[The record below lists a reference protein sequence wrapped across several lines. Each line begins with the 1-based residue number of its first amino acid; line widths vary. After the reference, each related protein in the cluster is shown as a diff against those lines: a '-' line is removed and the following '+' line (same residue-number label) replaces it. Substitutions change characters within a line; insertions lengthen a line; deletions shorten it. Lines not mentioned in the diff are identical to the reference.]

1 MIRHGATHGPHA
13 VDGSSL
19 ESELDPLGR
28 MEKAVLEKLFLR
40 DGAYQWQHI
49 FMIGAEHRITTFA
62 VPLRVFAKTGIVY
75 SFYTDIDGEPNSGKE
90 YPYRVVDTEIYP
102 TTTEFIFTLGI
113 RIFL

>member
-28 MEKAVLEKLFLR
+28 MEKSVLEKFFLR

-49 FMIGAEHRITTFA
+49 FMIGAEHRINTFT
-62 VPLRVFAKTGIVY
+62 VPLRVFVKTGIVY
-75 SFYTDIDGEPNSGKE
+75 SFYTDIDGDANSGTE
-90 YPYRVVDTEIYP
+90 YSYRVVDTEIYP
-102 TTTEFIFTLGI
+102 QTTEFILTLGL